1 MDFGVILTI
10 WNTLVIEPMI
20 NSLVMLYSIF
30 FLSFGITI
38 AVFTILIR
46 GAMFPLTVRQS
57 RALKAMTVLQPRLKG
72 IQEKYG
78 DDRQRR
84 ASETMKVYKEA
95 GVNPIGCLG
104 PFFIQF
110 PIWIG
115 LYQAIL
121 QTLPSTPESL
131 VGLSNRLY
139 SWLPRVHEVV
149 PLDSSFLWLDL
160 AVPDS
165 TPILPVAVGASMFI
179 MQKMT
184 TMPTADPRQ
193 QSTNQMM
200 LWMMPLMFG
209 FFTTTFPS
217 GLAVY
222 WVISNV
228 VGVVMQGFITGWGP
242 LMSLNPL
249 RRRAEESEEA
259 PQAAPAAEETNDDE
273 RDRDNGQ
280 DGGRGN
286 RARVKGARRRSGRG
300 RSRRH

>member
-1 MDFGVILTI
+1 MDVIITI

-38 AVFTILIR
+38 AVFTVLIR
-46 GAMFPLTVRQS
+46 GAMFPLTVKQS
-57 RALKAMTVLQPRLKG
+57 RALKAMTVLQPRLKD
-72 IQEKYG
+72 IQDKHG
-78 DDRQRR
+78 DDRQKR

-95 GVNPIGCLG
+95 GVNPVGCLG

-131 VGLSNRLY
+131 VGLSGRLY

-165 TPILPVAVGASMFI
+165 TPILPVAVGLSMFI

-242 LMSLNPL
+242 LMNLNPL
-249 RRRAEESEEA
+249 RRRAEQSEEA

-280 DGGRGN
+280 DGGGGN
-286 RARVKGARRRSGRG
+286 RARVKGARRRSGRR

>member
-1 MDFGVILTI
+1 MDVIITI

-38 AVFTILIR
+38 AVFTVLIR
-46 GAMFPLTVRQS
+46 GAMFPLTVKQS
-57 RALKAMTVLQPRLKG
+57 RALKAMTVLQPRLKD
-72 IQEKYG
+72 IQDKHG
-78 DDRQRR
+78 DDRQKR

-95 GVNPIGCLG
+95 GVNPVGCLG

-131 VGLSNRLY
+131 VGLSGRLY

-165 TPILPVAVGASMFI
+165 TPILPVAVGLSMFI

-193 QSTNQMM
+193 QSTN
-200 LWMMPLMFG
+200 
-209 FFTTTFPS
+209 TDD
-217 GLAVY
+217 AVDDAAD
-222 WVISNV
+222 VRLLHNDVPQRARCIL
-228 VGVVMQGFITGWGP
+228 GDIQ
-242 LMSLNPL
+242 
-249 RRRAEESEEA
+249 RRRRRNAGLHNRLGPSDEPEPAQA
-259 PQAAPAAEETNDDE
+259 PCGAI
-273 RDRDNGQ
+273 
-280 DGGRGN
+280 GRGP
-286 RARVKGARRRSGRG
+286 ASSAGRRGD
-300 RSRRH
+300 

>member
-1 MDFGVILTI
+1 MDVIISI

-38 AVFTILIR
+38 VVFTILIR
-46 GAMFPLTVRQS
+46 AAMFPLTVKQS
-57 RALKAMTVLQPRLKG
+57 RALKAMTVLQPRLKA
-72 IQEKYG
+72 IQDKYG
-78 DDRQRR
+78 DDRQKR

-131 VGLSNRLY
+131 VGLSSRLY
-139 SWLPRVHEVV
+139 SWLPQVHEVV
-149 PLDSSFLWLDL
+149 PLNSSFLWLDL
-160 AVPDS
+160 ALPDR

-242 LMSLNPL
+242 ILSLNPL
-249 RRRAEESEEA
+249 RRRAEEPEES
-259 PQAAPAAEETNDDE
+259 PPEAPAAEETKDDE

-286 RARVKGARRRSGRG
+286 RARVKGARRRSGRR